1 MLWPAADVFGV
12 CLATMLTMS
21 EFRRRRFSFS
31 YHLQTQR
38 CSPLWVLQE
47 RHARKGE
54 ALFSGIATTLTV
66 LNGALAEQTGP
77 FCSLLSSSLAP
88 LGKWEVGLTM
98 NGGIL
103 DEE

>member
-1 MLWPAADVFGV
+1 MLFGV

-54 ALFSGIATTLTV
+54 ALFSGLATTLTV
-66 LNGALAEQTGP
+66 LNGALADQRQVLFILFYP
-77 FCSLLSSSLAP
+77 LRLLLWENGK
-88 LGKWEVGLTM
+88 LG
-98 NGGIL
+98 
-103 DEE
+103 